1 MSSLKCIYSI
11 TKLHAVYTVYYTAVL
26 LCSEIAW
33 SALWSLLLLLI
44 LLASSW
50 LWYCLIVWERW
61 IICWKLKKRQCPL
74 GQMTPPAPISIRWWL
89 QSEHNSYALDLECL
103 SKFYQAK
110 NNNKIWI
117 KHTSSARSPAIPLT
131 TAHNKLFSV
140 NKFIDPKTYIFVK
153 RRILQHNT
161 IISSFKQAFTTYK

>member
-117 KHTSSARSPAIPLT
+117 KHTSAPQQDLQQFLSQLHISCFQWMIHWSKNLYLCNEEA
-131 TAHNKLFSV
+131 TATQYHNF
-140 NKFIDPKTYIFVK
+140 KF
-153 RRILQHNT
+153 
-161 IISSFKQAFTTYK
+161 